1 MQFEDIKLYGINSS
15 VFAISFTEIEMA
27 LKIILLIATI
37 IYTVQ
42 KIYKNSKKDKSLWI
56 REVFSFIHFGTKQ
69 NDPVFILRTQVG
81 VKQLTKKNIEVKEDE
96 PRKNRIP

>member
-37 IYTVQ
+37 VYTVQ
-42 KIYKNSKKDKSLWI
+42 KIYKNSKKDKS
-56 REVFSFIHFGTKQ
+56 
-69 NDPVFILRTQVG
+69 
-81 VKQLTKKNIEVKEDE
+81 
-96 PRKNRIP
+96 